1 MNAPFATPGHP
12 LKEGWVLAPCTMGDL
27 LVRSAGAHP
36 DRTALDFMGRRW
48 SYAALL
54 REARA
59 AAQGFLD
66 LGVKPGTRIG
76 LFLPN
81 TPHYPIAYYGA
92 LLAGATV
99 VNFSPLYSPEE
110 VAFQARDSGTEVM
123 VCLDLGKLWAPMQR
137 LLDDGLLRHIVVGSL
152 PDVLPSLKGFGF
164 RLTKRKEVQPLPAD
178 PRVSR
183 WASFLRPRGQRPLPV
198 VQTGAIALLQYT
210 GGTTGVP
217 KGAALTHANLT
228 SNAMQ
233 LAAIDPDEG
242 KRIARVLGALPLFH
256 IFANSAV
263 LNRTILSGGTLY
275 LLARFDPA
283 DALATITRGKLTD
296 LCGVPAMFQAMI
308 DQEGVTRKT
317 FDSVLQCF
325 SGGAAMTAVLKER
338 FEKVTG
344 ARVLEGYGLTETSGV
359 VAVNP
364 YEGETRAGTVGM
376 PLPGTEIRIT
386 DPEDPARQMDAGAT
400 GEVQIKGPQVMS
412 GYWRSADG
420 SPEPLPGGWL
430 RTGDLGFVEEGG
442 YLRLVDRSK
451 DMINVGG
458 FKVFPS
464 QVEAALLKDAAVKEA
479 LVIAVPDDRVGERPK
494 AFVVLNDGCESDPA
508 RLMKPLCQRIG
519 KHERPVAIEI
529 LDDLPRT
536 MIGKPD
542 RKALTKMEAERRAA
556 ATSEAAGEPSSARD
570 NRSSARA

>member
-1 MNAPFATPGHP
+1 MNASCATQGHP
-12 LKEGWVLAPCTMGDL
+12 VKEGWALAPCTVGDL
-27 LVRSAGAHP
+27 LVRSAAAHP
-36 DRTALDFMGRRW
+36 DRVALDFMGRVW
-48 SYAALL
+48 SYGALL

-59 AAQGFLD
+59 AARGFLS
-66 LGVKPGTRIG
+66 LGVKPGTRVG

-81 TPHYPIAYYGA
+81 TPHYPVAYYGA

-110 VAFQARDSGTEVM
+110 VSFQARDSGTEIM
-123 VCLDLGKLWAPMQR
+123 VCLDLARLWAPMQR

-152 PDVLPSLKGFGF
+152 PDVLPAAKALGF
-164 RLTKRKEVQPLPAD
+164 RLLKRKELQRLPRD

-183 WASFLRPRGQRPLPV
+183 WSDLLRPGGERPLPAV
-198 VQTGAIALLQYT
+198 ETGAIALLQYT

-228 SNAMQ
+228 CNAMQ
-233 LAAIDPDEG
+233 LAAVDPGEG
-242 KRIARVLGALPLFH
+242 KRLARVLGALPLFH

-263 LNRTILSGGTLY
+263 LNRTILSGGSLY
-275 LLARFDPA
+275 LLARFEA
-283 DALATITRGKLTD
+283 REALAAITRGKLTD

-308 DQEGVTRKT
+308 DHKDVAKT
-317 FDSVLQCF
+317 SFESVLQCF
-325 SGGAAMTAVLKER
+325 SGGAPMTVALKDR
-338 FEKVTG
+338 FERVTG

-364 YEGETRAGTVGM
+364 YEGETRAGTVGL
-376 PLPGTEIRIT
+376 PLPRTEIRVT
-386 DPEDPARQMDAGAT
+386 HPEYPSRQLAAGET
-400 GEVQIKGPQVMS
+400 GEIQIRGPQVMS
-412 GYWRSADG
+412 GYWRAAEG

-430 RTGDLGFVEEGG
+430 RTGDLGFIEAGG

-451 DMINVGG
+451 DMIIVGG

-464 QVEAALLKDAAVKEA
+464 QVEAALLKDPSVKEA

-494 AFVVLNDGCESDPA
+494 AFVVLNEGAQATPAGLLKALCE
-508 RLMKPLCQRIG
+508 RVG
-519 KHERPVAIEI
+519 KHERPTAIEI

-542 RKALTKMEAERRAA
+542 RKALSKMEAERRAA
-556 ATSEAAGEPSSARD
+556 ATSQAAEEPSSVRD